1 MLFKSILPWAALTFC
16 FSGAIAQSDATTK
29 TGWTGKLSSLDGGLQ
44 GVVTVV
50 DSTTLL
56 IKGYT
61 LEDGHAP
68 ALYWWGSTSN
78 NLKDGFRISNML
90 MDKVVKGQDLTVK
103 LNVGKTTADFSTVGL
118 WCERF
123 SVNFGQTVLQPGAGG
138 GSSPASSASSVAS
151 VSSGGSGGSVGSPTS
166 TTSSVAQT
174 QKPSSAIG
182 KTIPIQIG
190 LAVAI
195 AAGAWLSGGLF
206 PTV

>member
-1 MLFKSILPWAALTFC
+1 
-16 FSGAIAQSDATTK
+16 
-29 TGWTGKLSSLDGGLQ
+29 
-44 GVVTVV
+44 VV

-61 LEDGHAP
+61 LEDNHAP
-68 ALYWWGSTSN
+68 ALYWWGSTTS
-78 NLKDGFRISNML
+78 NLKGGFRISDML

-103 LNVGKTTADFSTVGL
+103 LNVGKTTADFTTVGL

-123 SVNFGQTVLQPGAGG
+123 GVNFGQTVLQPAAGGG
-138 GSSPASSASSVAS
+138 GSSPASSASGVAS
-151 VSSGGSGGSVGSPTS
+151 VTSGGSGGSVGSPTS
-166 TTSSVAQT
+166 TTSSATQSQT
-174 QKPSSAIG
+174 PNSAIG

-195 AAGAWLSGGLF
+195 VAGAWLSGGLF